1 MNIIIEMSFMY
12 TKNNKGL
19 RTDPMETPAFKSSQ
33 SVLEFRVMMFNAIF
47 NNTSVISLLL
57 VLLLG
62 KTGLHV
68 ENHRHIGNH

>member
-1 MNIIIEMSFMY
+1 MSSAMSFMN
-12 TKNNKGL
+12 TKNIKGV
-19 RTDPMETPAFKSSQ
+19 RTDPLGTPAFKSSE

>member
-1 MNIIIEMSFMY
+1 
-12 TKNNKGL
+12 
-19 RTDPMETPAFKSSQ
+19 METPAFKSSQ

>member
-1 MNIIIEMSFMY
+1 MSSAMSFIS

-19 RTDPMETPAFKSSQ
+19 RTDPFGTPPFKSSE

-47 NNTSVISLLL
+47 NNTLVISLLL

-68 ENHRHIGNH
+68 ENHRHIVNH

>member
-1 MNIIIEMSFMY
+1 MSFMN

-19 RTDPMETPAFKSSQ
+19 RTDLLGTPAFKSSE